1 MSEKRVLYF
10 ALSPQQAQEEAFSP
24 LTVANAL
31 PKCRHVNNQNN

>member
-1 MSEKRVLYF
+1 MSEKKVLYF
-10 ALSPQQAQEEAFSP
+10 ALSPQQAQEEAFPP